1 MHLMLQG
8 QSSKINFL
16 WNVCWVNSLVWPDII
31 WTGSFKIVQKL
42 VQFFIKNEMEINVFW
57 FVATKNI

>member
-16 WNVCWVNSLVWPDII
+16 WNVYWVNSLVWPDII
-31 WTGSFKIVQKL
+31 WTGAFKIVQKL